1 MKESIKL
8 GILGSGQL
16 ETQIVKSAKKTGGI
30 KTIILTDD
38 KNGPAQHFSDE
49 FICSDLSD
57 KKTIEKFIKQI
68 DVCTYAFE
76 NLSYQLLKVIYQ

>member
-38 KNGPAQHFSDE
+38 KNGIGYLAHTSISEARFDFQ
-49 FICSDLSD
+49 
-57 KKTIEKFIKQI
+57 
-68 DVCTYAFE
+68 
-76 NLSYQLLKVIYQ
+76 